1 MIPVPATL
9 YDKIELKGAEDAAKI
24 LAAAE
29 EKAAM
34 LVDGVIKTAQGESA
48 ERLKIA
54 ERAAAA
60 VVRNAVTQARQAA
73 KRVTL
78 ERRKAAMDD
87 VFDTAVG
94 ALAGLSDDAYAALVA
109 RFLKD
114 EGLTGSETIRV
125 SAREHARF
133 ARLFSS
139 KGDLTLDLLSRR
151 LGLKAGT
158 LALDSE
164 PAAIDGGLLVVGRDF
179 DVDRSYRTVLSDL
192 RDGLEPELAEILF
205 GAGE

>member
-1 MIPVPATL
+1 MSSTL
-9 YDKIELKGAEDAAKI
+9 YEKIEQKGAEDAAKI
-24 LAAAE
+24 VAAAE
-29 EKAAM
+29 EKAST
-34 LVDGVIKTAQGESA
+34 LVDGVVKAAGNERA
-48 ERLKIA
+48 ERLKAA
-54 ERAAAA
+54 ERQAAA

-73 KRVTL
+73 KRVIL

-87 VFDTAVG
+87 VFVAAVE
-94 ALAGLSDDAYAALVA
+94 ALASLPDDAYAALVV

-114 EGLTGSETIRV
+114 DGLSGTETIRV
-125 SAREHARF
+125 AAREQARF

-139 KGDLTLDLLSRR
+139 RGDQILDVLAKR
-151 LGLKAGT
+151 LGLSAGK
-158 LALDSE
+158 LALDPK
-164 PAAIDGGLLVVGRDF
+164 PAVIDGGFLVVGRDF